1 MPKYGVMS
9 NPPRISE
16 ITWDAPNSSL
26 SLRRPAPGIVVITV
40 SGTDVGEHADG
51 PFQELLNDLRAS
63 PIDLFVDARAS
74 RGVTI
79 EVSAE
84 WTRFLAKH
92 RANLRSFHMLT
103 GSRFVQLT
111 ANFVRNFAQFGE
123 LMCVYTEAAAFDE
136 QLSMR
141 LRQARR

>member
-1 MPKYGVMS
+1 MS

-16 ITWDAPNSSL
+16 VTWDAPNSSL
-26 SLRRPAPGIVVITV
+26 SLRRPVPGVVVITV

-51 PFQELLNDLRAS
+51 PFEELAKDVRTS
-63 PIDLFVDARAS
+63 PFDLFVDARDS

-84 WTRFLAKH
+84 WARFLAKH
-92 RANLRSFHMLT
+92 RESLRTFHMLT

-123 LMCVYTEAAAFDE
+123 LMRIYTEPLAFDE
-136 QLSMR
+136 ELRAR
-141 LRQARR
+141 LRLSR

>member
-1 MPKYGVMS
+1 M
-9 NPPRISE
+9 
-16 ITWDAPNSSL
+16 TWDAPNSSL

-40 SGTDVGEHADG
+40 SGTDVGEHGEG
-51 PFQELLNDLRAS
+51 PFEELLQDVRS
-63 PIDLFVDARAS
+63 PFDLFVDARAS

-92 RANLRSFHMLT
+92 RTSLRSFHMLT

-123 LMCVYTEAAAFDE
+123 LMRIYTEAAAFDDE
-136 QLSMR
+136 LTMR
-141 LRQARR
+141 LRHARR

>member
-1 MPKYGVMS
+1 M
-9 NPPRISE
+9 
-16 ITWDAPNSSL
+16 TWDAPNSSL
-26 SLRRPAPGIVVITV
+26 RLRRPVPGVVVITL
-40 SGTDVGEHADG
+40 SGTDVGEHGDG
-51 PFQELLNDLRAS
+51 PFRELEQDVRS
-63 PIDLFVDARAS
+63 PFDLFVDARAS

-92 RANLRSFHMLT
+92 RQALRSFHMLT

-123 LMCVYTEAAAFDE
+123 LMRIYTEAAAFDE
-136 QLSMR
+136 ELAAR
-141 LRQARR
+141 LAQIRR